1 MGVQSFLQQ
10 PGLPANGSHNG
21 MDPACRKETL
31 MIAAFVLVAA
41 YLSLAEVGSRVLPP
55 PPKPA
60 LVQVQAAPADQRA
73 AAD

>member
-1 MGVQSFLQQ
+1 MQSFLQ
-10 PGLPANGSHNG
+10 PARVAPMDLRNGT
-21 MDPACRKETL
+21 DPACREETL

-60 LVQVQAAPADQRA
+60 LVQSAPAEQRA